1 MIEISLKEIVMVL
14 SVMGGTALIYSIGT
28 TIRNNMQ
35 EETVGER
42 LGNSMGIFSGSV
54 LFGILV
60 CLPLS
65 GYLFDKIHE
74 PKIEGSPK
82 KVALI
87 KGCMDAVK
95 ELNENGIY
103 PKDVNCTELVNNSDI
118 NSSVRTFKQHI
129 GLRLLTQHAKE
140 RHNR

>member
-54 LFGILV
+54 LFWNIS
-60 CLPLS
+60 LP
-65 GYLFDKIHE
+65 
-74 PKIEGSPK
+74 
-82 KVALI
+82 
-87 KGCMDAVK
+87 
-95 ELNENGIY
+95 
-103 PKDVNCTELVNNSDI
+103 
-118 NSSVRTFKQHI
+118 SVIRI
-129 GLRLLTQHAKE
+129 PV
-140 RHNR
+140 